1 MKDDKGYLED
11 NLKAAQM
18 ADADAEVLYDA
29 ARASYRYG
37 QAMIGTLGITQA
49 DAEKRKEYIKTYLD
63 PATELALKAKAKDTN
78 GVYTAKIQ
86 KLIDD
91 IDYLETGN

>member
-1 MKDDKGYLED
+1 
-11 NLKAAQM
+11 M
-18 ADADAEVLYDA
+18 APWV
-29 ARASYRYG
+29 SHK
-37 QAMIGTLGITQA
+37 A